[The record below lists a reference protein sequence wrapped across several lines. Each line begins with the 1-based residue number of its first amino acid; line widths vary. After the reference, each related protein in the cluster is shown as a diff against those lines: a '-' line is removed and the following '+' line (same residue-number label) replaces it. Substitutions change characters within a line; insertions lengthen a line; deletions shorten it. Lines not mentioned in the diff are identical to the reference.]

1 MNTKQPGNND
11 RATAGGLDH
20 SPSGVPDQP
29 SIHAGRASSK
39 SAGLADECTSECGLD
54 AEGIKSLGPLASLCA
69 DPGVGVAVVDLNGKV
84 LFANT
89 RSAEMLVQRPAKEA
103 IGKSVVDMYPH
114 ESAQERL
121 RLIRRVAETGRP
133 IILRH
138 IRFGRQV
145 QSTMYHL
152 ESDNGDPGKVLVITV
167 AGESRS
173 PTEGEKFD
181 VIESAV
187 TDLGPLDVLTRREL
201 EVLALIGQ
209 GLSTIEIGEMLFRS
223 HRTVE
228 KHRES
233 IGRKLGEQSR
243 VKLAEI
249 ARAAGLELRDAALP
263 RVQNRKGTAAHK
275 GDED

>member
-1 MNTKQPGNND
+1 MSGSSD
-11 RATAGGLDH
+11 RTSSGGT
-20 SPSGVPDQP
+20 SPTPMSDSRP
-29 SIHAGRASSK
+29 
-39 SAGLADECTSECGLD
+39 SAGNTERESAKLASMEECTSDVGLD
-54 AEGIKSLGPLASLCA
+54 AAGLEALGPLAWLCA
-69 DPGVGVAVVDLNGKV
+69 DPGVGVAVVDLSGKV

-89 RSAEMLVQRPAKEA
+89 RSAELLVKLPAQEA
-103 IGKSVVDMYPH
+103 IGKSIVEMYPA

-121 RLIRRVAETGRP
+121 KIIKRVAETGRP

-145 QSTMYHL
+145 QSTIYHL
-152 ESDNGDPGKVLVITV
+152 ESDDGGPGTVLVITI
-167 AGESRS
+167 AGESS
-173 PTEGEKFD
+173 NAKESETFD

-209 GLSTIEIGEMLFRS
+209 GLSTIEIGELLFRS

-249 ARAAGLELRDAALP
+249 ARAAGLELRDASLP
-263 RVQNRKGTAAHK
+263 RVQSRQGSTSKQAQDA
-275 GDED
+275 EAE